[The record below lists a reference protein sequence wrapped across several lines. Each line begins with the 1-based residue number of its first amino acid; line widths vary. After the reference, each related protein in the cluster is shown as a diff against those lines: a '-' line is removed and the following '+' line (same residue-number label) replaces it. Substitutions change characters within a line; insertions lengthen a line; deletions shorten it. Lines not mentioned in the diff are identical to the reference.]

1 MSQPAQFTK
10 IMDTRCN
17 VPDVN
22 GPKARPET
30 LSELALQTDGS
41 ATAGDRRTD
50 YVLIMMHHHPG
61 KS

>member
-1 MSQPAQFTK
+1 
-10 IMDTRCN
+10 MDTRCN